1 MTEWKGIIFVMGMV
15 KGGLRMIDIE
25 AFSKAQKL
33 VWAKNLLDTDY
44 NGFGRFWS
52 WIFLGS
58 LIMIPPFYGK
68 QMLLIVFWI
77 CWKILNW
84 LESLRVWYGYRDQIK
99 ENLGYENYHLQDLIW
114 WNCKVRF
121 KTKKYFF
128 YQNWFDQGI
137 YTLDDLYR
145 GRNFVKTFEDL
156 VIEFDISIKDRRKY
170 SFLMNGISMDWF
182 YDTRDVE
189 ENLFDKIV
197 ASLFEN
203 GKITRFSYNI
213 LRVKDSLSDTEK
225 FWCDALNVDDD
236 VDWSII
242 YENNF
247 NCSIETQL
255 RCKIPGNF
263 WSGKIF
269 HWEYWQFCGNIG
281 NFWGI
286 YGYFGRILK

>member
-1 MTEWKGIIFVMGMV
+1 MELDILGKFNNDTFVLWKADAPDCVLNM
-15 KGGLRMIDIE
+15 L
-25 AFSKAQKL
+25 
-33 VWAKNLLDTDY
+33 KNTQLA
-44 NGFGRFWS
+44 
-52 WIFLGS
+52 
-58 LIMIPPFYGK
+58 
-68 QMLLIVFWI
+68 
-77 CWKILNW
+77 
-84 LESLRVWYGYRDQIK
+84 ESLRVWYGYRDQIK

-225 FWCDALNVDDD
+225 FWCDALNVDDY
-236 VDWSII
+236 VD
-242 YENNF
+242 
-247 NCSIETQL
+247 
-255 RCKIPGNF
+255 
-263 WSGKIF
+263 
-269 HWEYWQFCGNIG
+269 
-281 NFWGI
+281 
-286 YGYFGRILK
+286 